1 MTTETFRRADHRP
14 VPTSA
19 HEAEA
24 SCCFPLDITHSPSR
38 RRLSKEIVGRGTAQR
53 ALVVLL
59 PPLLILCHEGQIVLT
74 VPPMIAIF
82 LIGALRD
89 DSLFRLRSLAPLVAS
104 ISLSLALTFYFLING
119 IPTVEREVLS
129 EYFASKSPY
138 NTGERSWLLYDNLEA
153 NFSIAMGRGREF
165 RQLVAS
171 PLYILAFILHLP
183 VIALFHRLYKGRSN
197 QRLRLACR
205 LVALTVAAQCVIFFL
220 SIDYARHIANIFLAF
235 VVMLFFLVQRFE
247 LSDAVAVH
255 TARYRH
261 VLIGLA
267 FILAPI
273 PKFGIISP

>member
-1 MTTETFRRADHRP
+1 M
-14 VPTSA
+14 
-19 HEAEA
+19 
-24 SCCFPLDITHSPSR
+24 
-38 RRLSKEIVGRGTAQR
+38 GRGTAQR